1 MPLTA
6 DEIKDNLGAIR
17 ERMRVAAE
25 QSGRLV
31 DDIHL
36 IAISKYMPPE
46 YVQSAMSAGQH
57 RFGENTVQD
66 ALTKQDLID
75 DPDNEW
81 HFVGHLQSNKAKM
94 IPGNFDWLHTLD
106 SIKLATRLS
115 ESTLKSTG
123 VLNVLLQVNIAGDR
137 DKFGLP
143 ANAVFP
149 FIDDLLNAALDGIRL
164 RGLMT
169 IGQRD
174 ATLDERRADF
184 SALRDLRDSCAIRFD
199 LTGFSELSM
208 GMSGDFEAAI
218 AEGATL
224 IRVGSALFG
233 PRHAT
238 VTSPSKN

>member
-1 MPLTA
+1 MALTA
-6 DEIKDNLGAIR
+6 EEIQDNLEAIR
-17 ERMRVAAE
+17 SRMRMAAR
-25 QSGRLV
+25 QSGRPV
-31 DDIHL
+31 DDICL

-57 RFGENTVQD
+57 CFGENTVQD
-66 ALTKQDLID
+66 ALTKQSLID

-106 SIKLATRLS
+106 SLKLATRLS
-115 ESTLKSTG
+115 ESALKSACI
-123 VLNVLLQVNIAGDR
+123 LNVLLQVNIADDR

-143 ANAVFP
+143 ASAVFR
-149 FIDDLLNAALDGIRL
+149 FIDDLLNAGLDGIRL

-169 IGQRD
+169 IGRRD
-174 ATLDERRADF
+174 AALDERRTDF
-184 SALRDLRDSCAIRFD
+184 SALRELRDRCAARFD
-199 LTGFSELSM
+199 LAGFSELSM

-233 PRHAT
+233 PRRAA
-238 VTSPSKN
+238 VTGPVEN

>member
-1 MPLTA
+1 MSLTA
-6 DEIKDNLGAIR
+6 VEIQDNLGAIR

-25 QSGRLV
+25 LSGRPV
-31 DDIHL
+31 DDIRL
-36 IAISKYMPPE
+36 IAITKYMPPE

-57 RFGENTVQD
+57 CFGENTVQD
-66 ALTKQDLID
+66 ALTKQALID

-106 SIKLATRLS
+106 SIRLATRLS
-115 ESTLKSTG
+115 ENALKSTS
-123 VLNVLLQVNIAGDR
+123 VLNVLLQVNIAADR
-137 DKFGLP
+137 NKFGLP

-149 FIDDLLNAALDGIRL
+149 FIDDLLNAGLDGIRL

-169 IGQRD
+169 IGRRD
-174 ATLDERRADF
+174 ASLDECRADF
-184 SALRDLRDSCAIRFD
+184 SALRDLHDSCATRFD

-208 GMSGDFEAAI
+208 GMSRDYEAAI

-233 PRHAT
+233 PRR
-238 VTSPSKN
+238 TSVNDRVEE

>member
-1 MPLTA
+1 MSLTPE
-6 DEIKDNLGAIR
+6 EIRENLEAIR
-17 ERMRVAAE
+17 ERMRVAAV
-25 QSGRLV
+25 QSSRQEH
-31 DDIHL
+31 DIRL
-36 IAISKYMPPE
+36 IAVSKYMPIE
-46 YVQSAMSAGQH
+46 SVQSAMSAGQH
-57 RFGENTVQD
+57 CFGENTVQD
-66 ALTKQDLID
+66 AHTKQALID

-81 HFVGHLQSNKAKM
+81 HFIGHLQSNKAKI

-115 ESTLKSTG
+115 ASALKSAS
-123 VLNVLLQVNIAGDR
+123 VLNVLLQVNIAGDQ

-149 FIDDLLNAALDGIRL
+149 FIDNLLNARLDGIRL

-169 IGQRD
+169 IGRRD
-174 ATLDERRADF
+174 ASLDECRADF
-184 SALRDLRDSCAIRFD
+184 SALRDLRDSCATRFD
-199 LTGFSELSM
+199 ITGFSELSM
-208 GMSGDFEAAI
+208 GMSRDFEVAI

-238 VTSPSKN
+238 ISNPSEN